1 MERQYDVTNCY
12 MNEGCFQAIARW
24 ELGMNIHFQQPNDVN
39 RRAVEPYYP
48 QLATKSAV

>member
-12 MNEGCFQAIARW
+12 KNEGCFQAIARW